1 MSPRPFDPRAL
12 DVEAF
17 ATQGA
22 ELSGDW
28 PQRDLPRLLSAMHE
42 GGCGAETAVVWRAG
56 GERAPPRGRQPRT
69 WLRLALATH
78 VVLTCQRCLGALDV
92 ALDIER
98 RFGFVAG
105 EDEAAALDAETD
117 DDVLALART
126 LDLRELAED
135 ELLLALPLVP
145 MHDGC
150 SPPPVP
156 GDDAAGDALEAVPE
170 HPFAALA
177 ALKRGA
183 H

>member
-17 ATQGA
+17 AAQGGA
-22 ELSGDW
+22 LSGEW
-28 PQRDLPRLLSAMHE
+28 PQREMPRLLSVAHE
-42 GGCGAETAVVWRAG
+42 GVAGAETVVVWRADA
-56 GERAPPRGRQPRT
+56 ERAPLKGRQPQI
-69 WLRLALATH
+69 WLRLALATP
-78 VVLTCQRCLGALDV
+78 VVLTCQRCLGPLDV
-92 ALDIER
+92 TLDVKR
-98 RFGFVAG
+98 RFGFVVG

-145 MHDGC
+145 MHSEC
-150 SPPPVP
+150 SLPATP
-156 GDDAAGDALEAVPE
+156 GDGEPPGAARE

-177 ALKRGA
+177 VLKRGA

>member
-12 DVEAF
+12 DIEAF
-17 ATQGA
+17 AAQGGG
-22 ELSGDW
+22 LSGDW
-28 PQRDLPRLLSAMHE
+28 PQRDMPRLLSATHE
-42 GGCGAETAVVWRAG
+42 GGSGAATAVAWRAS
-56 GERAPPRGRQPRT
+56 GERTPPRGRRPQT

-78 VVLTCQRCLGALDV
+78 VVLTCQRCLGPLDV

-105 EDEAAALDAETD
+105 EDQAAALDAESD

-126 LDLRELAED
+126 LDLRELGED

-145 MHDGC
+145 MHGGC
-150 SPPPVP
+150 SPPPVL
-156 GDDAAGDALEAVPE
+156 GDDAAGDTPEAAPE